1 MTNTRTADG
10 TIAGTNVRSKG
21 GTLTLVAMIFV
32 VSMTMIDMTIVSIA
46 APDIQRALHLSSS
59 GVQWIVTGYLVA
71 LAATFAL
78 GGRLADVIGHR
89 TMVIVGTVVF
99 ISASALC
106 GATPESSIAEAWII
120 TFRVI
125 QGVGAAM
132 LFPAALAVIVAAFPI
147 ERRGRAVAIFFGV
160 AGGLT
165 SVGPFAGGYLTEW
178 TWRSIFWINVPI
190 AIIGLVL
197 TFAAKVENERVDE
210 PIDWIGALLIAV
222 GMGLSVLGLQQA
234 QSWGWSSTATLV
246 CVIGGAIV
254 IGLFFEFERR
264 ARHPLIR
271 VSFFSNRVFAAQ
283 NAVLLFASAAF
294 VPLFFFASMYA
305 QVGLGWSTSNAG
317 LYLLIFF
324 GGFAP
329 GAQIGGRLL
338 DKGRARKAAIW
349 GAALSAAGLFAWAA
363 RLQDL
368 SENQQWPWI
377 VLAGLGLGMVIGA
390 CNTDAINQV
399 PAANYGEAT
408 GVTQT
413 SRNYGASLGIAI
425 LGTLMSSSLT
435 HRITTSL
442 ASAGVPADQIPVIE
456 QSLHG
461 SSGGVPSG
469 AVASLGSSATQVLD
483 AMRLDYAQACQTVFK
498 GLGVFMAIAAVL
510 AIVALPRHRAP
521 LGQPGQD

>member
-1 MTNTRTADG
+1 MTTATRTEA
-10 TIAGTNVRSKG
+10 TARKG
-21 GTLTLVAMIFV
+21 GSLTLVAMIFV

-46 APDIQRALHLSSS
+46 APDIQKALHLSSA
-59 GVQWIVTGYLVA
+59 GVQWVVTGYLVA

-89 TMVIVGTVVF
+89 TMVIVGTLVF
-99 ISASALC
+99 ITSSALC
-106 GATPESSIAEAWII
+106 GATPDSSIAETWII
-120 TFRVI
+120 TFRVL

-132 LFPAALAVIVAAFPI
+132 LFPAALAVIVSAFPI

-165 SVGPFAGGYLTEW
+165 SVGPFAGGYLTAW

-197 TFAAKVENERVDE
+197 TFVAKVDNERVRE
-210 PIDWIGALLIAV
+210 PIDWIGAVLIAA
-222 GMGLSVLGLQQA
+222 GMGMSVLGLQQA
-234 QSWGWSSTATLV
+234 QSWGWSSTPTLA
-246 CVIGGAIV
+246 CVIGGAV
-254 IGLFFEFERR
+254 LIGLFVEFERK
-264 ARHPLIR
+264 AKHPLIR
-271 VSFFSNRVFAAQ
+271 ISFFSNRVFAAQ
-283 NAVLLFASAAF
+283 NLVLLFASAAF

-305 QVGLGWSTSNAG
+305 QVGLGWSTGNAG

-324 GGFAP
+324 AGFAP

-368 SENQQWPWI
+368 SENHQWPWI
-377 VLAGLGLGMVIGA
+377 VLAGFGLGMVIGS

-399 PAANYGEAT
+399 PAENYGEAT

-425 LGTLMSSSLT
+425 LGTMMSSSLT
-435 HRITTSL
+435 HKVTDTIIG
-442 ASAGVPADQIPVIE
+442 AGVDPAQAASIA

-461 SSGGVPSG
+461 SGGGAPSG
-469 AVASLGSSATQVLD
+469 AIAALGPDAAQVFQ
-483 AMRLDYAQACQTVFK
+483 AVRLDFAEASQLAFK
-498 GLGVFMAIAAVL
+498 GLGVFMVAAAIAAL
-510 AIVALPRHRAP
+510 LGLPRHRGATTA
-521 LGQPGQD
+521 DSTVA